1 MAIGHKTGGR
11 RQGTPNKRTLERQA
25 EMDELLAAGGSPL
38 AYMLGVMR
46 DGRADPAMRLEAA
59 RTAAPYC
66 HPRLSAVDVGNSD
79 GGNLIIEIIEF
90 NKEDLQA
97 GRIVLEPLRPSLPLL
112 SLSRSPPT

>member
-1 MAIGHKTGGR
+1 MAGHGSPRGVRQGGR

-25 EMDELLAAGGSPL
+25 EMDELLAAGDSPL

-66 HPRLSAVDVGNSD
+66 HPRLSAVDVGNSE
-79 GGNLIIEIIEF
+79 GGPLIVEIVRF
-90 NKEDLQA
+90 
-97 GRIVLEPLRPSLPLL
+97 GRDDEPGESE
-112 SLSRSPPT
+112 